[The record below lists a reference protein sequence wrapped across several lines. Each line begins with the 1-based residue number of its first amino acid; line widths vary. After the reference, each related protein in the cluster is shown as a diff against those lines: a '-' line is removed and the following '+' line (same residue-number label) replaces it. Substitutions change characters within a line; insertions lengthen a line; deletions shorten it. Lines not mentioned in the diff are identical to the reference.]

1 MFVLNQ
7 PSGPQ
12 CEPVARLQ
20 DGLLLN
26 PDEAALH
33 RELSTAE
40 QPVPIGTGP
49 LIALIQVIAKIFDQ
63 TAGEFTSGQLQS
75 VR

>member
-26 PDEAALH
+26 SDEAALH
-33 RELSTAE
+33 GSTAE

-49 LIALIQVIAKIFDQ
+49 LIALIQVIAKTFDK